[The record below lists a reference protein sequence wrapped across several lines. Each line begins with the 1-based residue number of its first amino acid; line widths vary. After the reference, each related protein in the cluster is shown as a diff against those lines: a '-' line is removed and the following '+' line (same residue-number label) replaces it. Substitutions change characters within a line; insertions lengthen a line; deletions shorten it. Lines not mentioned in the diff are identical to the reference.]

1 MRRNRGAFLAGALLL
16 AVSSGI
22 FRQEMSVFAAKEE
35 TVTEQREDVPEAEED
50 KEETGDR
57 EERKGETHGGTISF
71 GNGKAS
77 ITIQGKEGQS
87 LVGKH
92 FYVYQLFFAE
102 NAKGGESI
110 NYTFHPK
117 YQEAVKTVVAKGLT
131 ESGKPTTA
139 EKVTEYMAVDYIQSL
154 NSYKVEGATT
164 PQELE
169 GSYSQFRYFVESL
182 RDELEKRK
190 IVGDE
195 VSVTNTRADNSI
207 RIEGLAYGYYL
218 VDEVTRVQGTHAA
231 GSLCMVSTANPA
243 TEIQVK
249 SDYPIVIK
257 KIDEDDQNEHI
268 KDPDGWNDI
277 GDYEIGQIVPFKYE
291 SNIPNMNGYKTY
303 YYAWHDQMDPALTF
317 QKDSVKITIS
327 NTEGKKYTLKNEEFQ
342 IKMPS
347 AKGETFEVIV
357 KDIKALVDREFPN
370 FNEKNENVYG
380 QKVLLRYDA
389 MLNDKAANDTGRPGF
404 ENDVRLEFSN
414 DPDSNGGGSTG
425 YTPWDT
431 VVCFTYRL
439 DLVKVNDHDRTLAG
453 AKFRLYSDEACKNE
467 VYVKEAQNG
476 YHVIN
481 RDLLGGTDHTGG
493 TKPKEAVEMIT
504 DSRGELSIIGL
515 DQGTYYLKETKAPDG
530 YRLLKDPVVLNVTPT
545 YTDKRDEYVKGE
557 GATEETLQ
565 KLEATAHIKSFYD
578 GNILTQDQ
586 KLETDTGDGSAN
598 LTVVNRVG
606 SKLPVTGTPAVAALL
621 LTGCG
626 CMLISLA
633 VVKKK
638 GTKKE

>member
-35 TVTEQREDVPEAEED
+35 TVTEQREDVQEAEED

-249 SDYPIVIK
+249 SDYPTVIK

-277 GDYEIGQIVPFKYE
+277 GDYEIGQTVPFKYE

-347 AKGETFEVIV
+347 AQGETFEVIV

-389 MLNDKAANDTGRPGF
+389 VLNDKAANDTGRPGF

>member
-207 RIEGLAYGYYL
+207 RIEGLEYGYYL

-249 SDYPIVIK
+249 SDYPTVIK

-277 GDYEIGQIVPFKYE
+277 GDYEIGQTVPFKYE

-347 AKGETFEVIV
+347 AQGETFEVIV

-389 MLNDKAANDTGRPGF
+389 VLNDKAANDTGRPGF

-504 DSRGELSIIGL
+504 DSRNF
-515 DQGTYYLKETKAPDG
+515 P
-530 YRLLKDPVVLNVTPT
+530 LLVWI
-545 YTDKRDEYVKGE
+545 R
-557 GATEETLQ
+557 
-565 KLEATAHIKSFYD
+565 AHITWRKQRLRTAMS
-578 GNILTQDQ
+578 
-586 KLETDTGDGSAN
+586 
-598 LTVVNRVG
+598 
-606 SKLPVTGTPAVAALL
+606 
-621 LTGCG
+621 
-626 CMLISLA
+626 M
-633 VVKKK
+633 
-638 GTKKE
+638 

>member
-1 MRRNRGAFLAGALLL
+1 
-16 AVSSGI
+16 
-22 FRQEMSVFAAKEE
+22 
-35 TVTEQREDVPEAEED
+35 
-50 KEETGDR
+50 
-57 EERKGETHGGTISF
+57 
-71 GNGKAS
+71 
-77 ITIQGKEGQS
+77 
-87 LVGKH
+87 
-92 FYVYQLFFAE
+92 
-102 NAKGGESI
+102 
-110 NYTFHPK
+110 
-117 YQEAVKTVVAKGLT
+117 
-131 ESGKPTTA
+131 
-139 EKVTEYMAVDYIQSL
+139 MAVDYIQSL

-169 GSYSQFRYFVESL
+169 GSYSQFRYFVETL
-182 RDELEKRK
+182 RDELETRK

-195 VSVTNTRADNSI
+195 VSVTNTQADNSI
-207 RIEGLAYGYYL
+207 RIEGLEYGYYL

-249 SDYPIVIK
+249 SDYPTVIK

-277 GDYEIGQIVPFKYE
+277 GDYEIGQTVPFKYE

-303 YYAWHDQMDPALTF
+303 YYAWHDQMDQALTF
-317 QKDSVKITIS
+317 QKESVKVEIT
-327 NTEGKKYTLKNEEFQ
+327 NDEGKNYTLKDGEFEIQ
-342 IKMPS
+342 LP
-347 AKGETFEVIV
+347 ATQGETFAVIV
-357 KDIKALVDREFPN
+357 KDIKQIVDREFPN

-389 MLNDKAANDTGRPGF
+389 VLNDKAANDTGRPGF

-414 DPDSNGGGSTG
+414 NPDSNGGGSTG

-439 DLVKVNDHDRTLAG
+439 DLVKVNDHDQTLAG
-453 AKFRLYSDEACKNE
+453 AKFRLYSDENCENE
-467 VYVKEAQNG
+467 VYVKDEQNG

-481 RDLLGGTDHTGG
+481 RDVLGGTDHTGG

-530 YRLLKDPVVLNVTPT
+530 YRLLKDPIVLKVMPT
-545 YTDKRDEYVKGE
+545 YTDKRDEYVKGQ
-557 GATEETLQ
+557 GATNETLQ
-565 KLEATAHIKSFYD
+565 KLEVTAHIKSFYD
-578 GNILTQDQ
+578 GSELEEDQ
-586 KLETDTGDGSAN
+586 QLETDAENGNAN

-606 SKLPVTGTPAVAALL
+606 SKLPVTGTPAMAALL

-626 CMLISLA
+626 CMLISIVL
-633 VVKKK
+633 VKKK
-638 GTKKE
+638 GTKKK

>member
-1 MRRNRGAFLAGALLL
+1 MRKNRGLFLASALLL
-16 AVSSGI
+16 AVSSGTI
-22 FRQEMSVFAAKEE
+22 GQGMSVFAAKESA
-35 TVTEQREDVPEAEED
+35 VKQM
-50 KEETGDR
+50 
-57 EERKGETHGGTISF
+57 EERKGETHGGVISF
-71 GNGKAS
+71 GNGNAS
-77 ITIQGKEGQS
+77 ITIKGKEGQS
-87 LVGKH
+87 LVGKN

-117 YQEAVKTVVAKGLT
+117 YEEAVKTVVAKGLT

-139 EKVTEYMAVDYIQSL
+139 ENVTEYMAVDYIQSL

-169 GSYSQFRYFVESL
+169 GSYSQFRYFVETL
-182 RDELEKRK
+182 RDELETRK

-195 VSVTNTRADNSI
+195 VSVTNTQADNSI
-207 RIEGLAYGYYL
+207 RIEGLEYGYYL

-249 SDYPIVIK
+249 SDYPTVIK

-277 GDYEIGQIVPFKYE
+277 GDYEIGQTVPFKYE

-303 YYAWHDQMDPALTF
+303 YYAWHDQMDQALTF
-317 QKDSVKITIS
+317 QKESVKVEIT
-327 NTEGKKYTLKNEEFQ
+327 NDEGKKYTLKDGEFEIQ
-342 IKMPS
+342 MPS
-347 AKGETFEVIV
+347 TQGETFAVIV
-357 KDIKALVDREFPN
+357 TDIKQIVDREFPN

-389 MLNDKAANDTGRPGF
+389 VLNDKAANDTGRPGF

-414 DPDSNGGGSTG
+414 NPDSNGGGSTG

-439 DLVKVNDHDRTLAG
+439 DLVKVNDHDQTLAG
-453 AKFRLYSDEACKNE
+453 AKFRLYSDENCENE
-467 VYVKEAQNG
+467 VYVKDEQNG

-481 RDLLGGTDHTGG
+481 RDVLGGTDHTGG

-530 YRLLKDPVVLNVTPT
+530 YRLLKDPIVLKVMPT
-545 YTDKRDEYVKGE
+545 YTDKRDEYVKGQ
-557 GATEETLQ
+557 GATNETLQ
-565 KLEATAHIKSFYD
+565 KLEVTAHIKSFYD
-578 GNILTQDQ
+578 GSELEEDQ
-586 KLETDTGDGSAN
+586 QLETDAENGNAN

-606 SKLPVTGTPAVAALL
+606 SKLPVTGTPAMAALL

-626 CMLISLA
+626 CMLISIVL
-633 VVKKK
+633 VKKK
-638 GTKKE
+638 GTKKK

>member
-1 MRRNRGAFLAGALLL
+1 MRKNRGLFLASALLL
-16 AVSSGI
+16 AVSSGAI
-22 FRQEMSVFAAKEE
+22 GQGISVFAAQEI
-35 TVTEQREDVPEAEED
+35 EQ
-50 KEETGDR
+50 T
-57 EERKGETHGGTISF
+57 EERKGETHGGVISF
-71 GNGKAS
+71 GNGNAS
-77 ITIQGKEGQS
+77 ITIKGKEGQS
-87 LVGKH
+87 LVGKN

-117 YQEAVKTVVAKGLT
+117 YEEAVKTVVAKGLT

-139 EKVTEYMAVDYIQSL
+139 ENVTEYMAVDYIQSL

-169 GSYSQFRYFVESL
+169 GSYSQFRYFVETL
-182 RDELEKRK
+182 RDELETRK

-195 VSVTNTRADNSI
+195 VSVTNTQADNSI
-207 RIEGLAYGYYL
+207 RIEGLEYGYYL

-249 SDYPIVIK
+249 SDYPTVIK
-257 KIDEDDQNEHI
+257 KIDEDDKQEHI
-268 KDPDGWNDI
+268 KDQDGWNDI
-277 GDYEIGQIVPFKYE
+277 GDYEIGQTVPFKYE

-317 QKDSVKITIS
+317 QKESVKVEITDDK
-327 NTEGKKYTLKNEEFQ
+327 GKKYTLKDGEFEIQ
-342 IKMPS
+342 MPS
-347 AKGETFEVIV
+347 TQGETFAVIV
-357 KDIKALVDREFPN
+357 KDIKQIVD
-370 FNEKNENVYG
+370 KNENVYG

-389 MLNDKAANDTGRPGF
+389 VLNDKAANDTGRPGF

-414 DPDSNGGGSTG
+414 NPDSNGGGSTG

-439 DLVKVNDHDRTLAG
+439 DLVKVNDHDQTLAG
-453 AKFRLYSDEACKNE
+453 AKFRLYSDETCKNE

-481 RDLLGGTDHTGG
+481 RDLLGGIDHTGG

-504 DSRGELSIIGL
+504 DSSGELSIIGL

-530 YRLLKDPVVLNVTPT
+530 YRLLKDPIVLKVIPT
-545 YTDKRDEYVKGE
+545 YTDKRDEYVKGQ
-557 GATEETLQ
+557 GATNTTLQ
-565 KLEATAHIKSFYD
+565 KLEVTAHIKSFYD
-578 GNILTQDQ
+578 GSALEEDQ
-586 KLETDTGDGSAN
+586 QLETEVENGSAN

-606 SKLPVTGTPAVAALL
+606 SKLPVTGTPAMAALL

-626 CMLISLA
+626 CMLISIVL
-633 VVKKK
+633 VKKK
-638 GTKKE
+638 GTKKK

>member
-1 MRRNRGAFLAGALLL
+1 MRKNRGLFLASALLL
-16 AVSSGI
+16 AVSSGAI
-22 FRQEMSVFAAKEE
+22 GQGISVFAAQEI
-35 TVTEQREDVPEAEED
+35 EQ
-50 KEETGDR
+50 T
-57 EERKGETHGGTISF
+57 EERKGETHGGVISF
-71 GNGKAS
+71 GNGNAS
-77 ITIQGKEGQS
+77 ITIKGKEGQS
-87 LVGKH
+87 LVGKN

-117 YQEAVKTVVAKGLT
+117 YEEAVKTVVAKGLT

-139 EKVTEYMAVDYIQSL
+139 ENVTEYMAVDYIQSL

-169 GSYSQFRYFVESL
+169 GSYSQFRYFVETL
-182 RDELEKRK
+182 RDELETRK

-195 VSVTNTRADNSI
+195 VSVTNTQADNSI
-207 RIEGLAYGYYL
+207 RIEGLEYGYYL

-249 SDYPIVIK
+249 SDYPTVIK
-257 KIDEDDQNEHI
+257 KIDEDDKQEHI
-268 KDPDGWNDI
+268 KDGWNDI
-277 GDYEIGQIVPFKYE
+277 GDYEIGQTVPFKYE

-317 QKDSVKITIS
+317 QKESVKVEITDDK
-327 NTEGKKYTLKNEEFQ
+327 GKKYTLKDGEFEIQ
-342 IKMPS
+342 MPS
-347 AKGETFEVIV
+347 TQGETFAVIV
-357 KDIKALVDREFPN
+357 KDIKQIVDREFPN

-389 MLNDKAANDTGRPGF
+389 VLNDKASNDTGRPGF

-439 DLVKVNDHDRTLAG
+439 DLVKVNDHDQTLAG
-453 AKFRLYSDEACKNE
+453 AKFRLYSDETCKNE

-504 DSRGELSIIGL
+504 DSSGELSIIGL

-530 YRLLKDPVVLNVTPT
+530 YRLLKDPIVLKVIPT
-545 YTDKRDEYVKGE
+545 YTDKRDEYVKGQ
-557 GATEETLQ
+557 GATNTTLQ
-565 KLEATAHIKSFYD
+565 KLEVTAHIKSFYD
-578 GNILTQDQ
+578 GSALEEDQ
-586 KLETDTGDGSAN
+586 QLETEVEDGSAN

-606 SKLPVTGTPAVAALL
+606 SKLPVTGTPAMAALL

-626 CMLISLA
+626 CMLISIVL
-633 VVKKK
+633 VKKK
-638 GTKKE
+638 GTKKK